1 VTPLLLAMLLA
12 AAPTPAAY
20 EAEARRLE
28 AALIAPCCWRQ
39 QVSVHSSPAADQI
52 RTEIRTRLAA
62 GEAPALILASYE
74 ERYGTAILAEP
85 PARGSNWIL
94 YLVPPIV
101 LVASGG
107 LLVFVVRR
115 FSRTSPGALPARP
128 GEAEPPG
135 DERIR
140 QALEDELA
148 DLD

>member
-1 VTPLLLAMLLA
+1 VTPLLLALLLA
-12 AAPTPAAY
+12 SGTTPATY

-85 PARGSNWIL
+85 PARGSTWIL
-94 YLVPPIV
+94 YLLPPIV

-115 FSRTSPGALPARP
+115 FSRANPGAPPLRS
-128 GEAEPPG
+128 GEPEPPG

-140 QALEDELA
+140 QAIEDELA

>member
-1 VTPLLLAMLLA
+1 VTPLLLALLLA
-12 AAPTPAAY
+12 SGTTPATY

-39 QVSVHSSPAADQI
+39 QVSVHSSPAAEHI
-52 RTEIRTRLAA
+52 RTEIRTRLAT
-62 GEAPALILASYE
+62 GEAPALILASFE

-85 PARGSNWIL
+85 PARGSNLLL
-94 YLVPPIV
+94 YVLPPVV

-115 FSRTSPGALPARP
+115 LSRNNTLGQPPNPGA
-128 GEAEPPG
+128 AEPPG

-140 QALEDELA
+140 QALDDELA